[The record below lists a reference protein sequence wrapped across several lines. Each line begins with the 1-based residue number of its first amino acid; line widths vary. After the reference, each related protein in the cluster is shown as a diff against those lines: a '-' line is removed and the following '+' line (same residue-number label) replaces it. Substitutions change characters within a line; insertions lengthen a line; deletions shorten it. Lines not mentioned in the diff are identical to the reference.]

1 MIDRWKQVRLG
12 SRGRTRLTAA
22 ALAFTLAFTLAFAGA
37 GCGSEPKGGGEEP
50 FAAENVALDVPP
62 GGAAFTPALEGPLRI
77 ISATPYGPMASRS
90 PDVVVSV
97 TFSRPMVPLGEAP
110 PVSPGALTLDP
121 PVAGALRW
129 VGAQTLVF
137 APEAPLPRATAFR
150 AVVRPGLAAL
160 DGEALAEPF
169 GWTFET
175 PRPRLEASEPSDGAR
190 FVAPEAVVR
199 LRFNQPLDTTRAR
212 PFVRLFLR
220 TAARPEVPTTLSA
233 EEDGRTLVL
242 TPLRP
247 LPKGQSFEIEV
258 RAGLPAR
265 EGPLGMKRDARVR
278 FETYG
283 PLTLVDVSRPRN
295 WWEERTEAFD
305 PSRGITLT
313 FSNPVRFG
321 DLRRALS
328 FVPGA
333 AWPPG
338 VEAQDENVS
347 EVHTLPVRLLPE
359 TRYTVVVSNL
369 TDVFG
374 QTLEEARRSF
384 RTRAFE
390 PKIDMPEGLLVVE
403 AGEEHA
409 LPVHVTNVAQAWVG
423 MRRLA
428 PEEIVPNLRVY
439 DDAHYYEPLPE
450 GIAAPAVVPAGR
462 RFTFP
467 VEKNTPAVL
476 PLRLDSL
483 LTGGAGVVAVHVR
496 AERREPWRS
505 DRVFRALAQ
514 VTRLGVTAKFSP
526 HQNLVFVTELATAA
540 PVPGARVT
548 IRDARNDLR
557 WEGETDAEG
566 RVTTPGWARLGME
579 KPNPYDSPEQFVI
592 VQKDDDTA
600 FTASM
605 FNEGLEPYRFDVAY
619 EWRPEART
627 DAGSV
632 FSDRGLYRAG
642 ETVHV
647 KGILRTRA
655 DADWS
660 PVTDSVRVFVEGP
673 TDDVALDR
681 RFLPSDLGTFDF
693 SWTAPSDAAQGLYS
707 VRVAYASDTSAATRR
722 YYEPGD
728 IARGSFRVDAF
739 RTADFAVEARALA
752 PAYTAGDF
760 FEGVVSG
767 RYLFGAAMGG
777 QPVHFSL
784 RRRPGEHVPP
794 GFESFRFG
802 VIRSDRGLYAT
813 LAQGDSLLDANGEMR
828 VRVPLPGNEYGAPAT
843 LVFEAAVTDPARQ
856 ELSARQEVTLHP
868 GLFYIGLKPHT
879 TFLELS
885 RNREM
890 RLDVATVDPAGQPV
904 AAEHLVVEVV
914 RRQWN
919 SVREVGVDGRLR
931 WRSEYTE
938 EPVGS
943 DTLSTEA
950 GKAKRLR
957 IPIARGGSY
966 LIRATGSDVRGNTIR
981 SEAYFY
987 ATGEGYVS
995 WERSDDDRIDLIPER
1010 TTYRPGETARF
1021 MVASPYERAT
1031 ALITVERDGI
1041 LSSRVE
1047 TLFGSAPQI
1056 TVPLTE
1062 KHLPNVFVSVI
1073 LLNGRT
1079 AKPTPASDA
1088 GAPGF
1093 KIGYAGIAVDPG
1105 VRHLRVAIAPDRAAY
1120 RPGAEA
1126 TVTLR
1131 LTDASGRGVP
1141 GEIAFAAADA
1151 GVLNLIGYAL
1161 PDPFRAFYGPRPLKV
1176 LTSESRAHLVR
1187 QRSFGQ
1193 KEEDAGGGGGGGG
1206 YLLRQDFRPLAHWAP
1221 ALRTDDR
1228 GRATVSFRFPE
1239 RLTTFRLMAAA
1250 LTADNRFGAA
1260 HTDVLVTQPLVL
1272 QPALPRLARLNDAFE
1287 AGVLVS
1293 NRTDGP
1299 GTAVVAASAEGL
1311 TLTGAAAKTV
1321 ALAKGETKEVRF
1333 AWRVDAV
1340 GPAKLTF
1347 TAEMGPARDAL
1358 TWTLPV
1364 RLPTSKHVS
1373 ATFAA
1378 TDGEAHE
1385 ALRLPAD
1392 RLPGLGRFEARLSS
1406 TALVGLDGASR
1417 FLFRYPY
1424 GCLEQRT
1431 SRIRPLILATDLL
1444 DAFDLDALDGDRKDV
1459 IEQWLAK
1466 LDDFWT
1472 GDGFSLWPGGRRP
1485 SPYVSAYVALAL
1497 AEAEAAGFD
1506 LPEARAAEA
1515 VDALARQVRN
1525 RSARPGYYTAPVWN
1539 DTRAFMLYALARHGR
1554 ILEDEVYTLAE
1565 ALLADPRSG
1574 VEGQSLLL
1582 RIVTRAN
1589 SRLLAPLRPRLRDR
1603 LRSRIHIEP
1612 ETAFF
1617 TVPDRPEWRWIFA
1630 SNTRATALGLT
1641 ALVEADP
1648 SDDTRQLAQKMIRY
1662 LMDARED
1669 GHWAS
1674 TQENAAVVDAFAT
1687 YFAAFEDVAPD
1698 FEAEVRVAGRRVL
1711 AETFRGRSLRVAA
1724 ATLPLDALPPDGAA
1738 AVDVTKTGSGLLY
1751 YSLLLETYD
1760 ADPQPAVDNGLR
1772 LTRTIQRLDRS
1783 GAPAG
1788 SEMTT
1793 GGGTVT
1799 LQAGDLVRVT
1809 LRLTSPADRNYVVVD
1824 DALPA
1829 GLEALN
1835 TAFETTSAVAKE
1847 QTGSDRWWGSFNHT
1861 EIHDDRVLLFADYLR
1876 RGEHTYT
1883 YVARAATPGTFVHP
1897 PVHGE
1902 MMYRPSVF
1910 GRTATGALVVEA
1922 PAEGMAVR

>member
-1 MIDRWKQVRLG
+1 MIDRWEKARLG
-12 SRGRTRLTAA
+12 SRRAARLAA
-22 ALAFTLAFTLAFAGA
+22 AAFALVLTFAGT
-37 GCGSEPKGGGEEP
+37 GCGSEPEEGGAETG
-50 FAAENVALDVPP
+50 FALENVALDVPV
-62 GGAAFTPALEGPLRI
+62 GEAAFTPALEGPLRV
-77 ISATPYGPMASRS
+77 ISATPYGPMGALS

-110 PVSPGALTLDP
+110 PVEPGALTLDP

-129 VGAQTLVF
+129 VGTQTLVF
-137 APEAPLPRATAFR
+137 APDAPLPHATAFR
-150 AVVRPGLAAL
+150 AAVASGLAAL

-169 GWTFET
+169 SWTFET
-175 PRPRLEASEPSDGAR
+175 PRLRLEASEPAGGAR
-190 FVAPEAVVR
+190 FVAPGAVVR
-199 LRFNQPLDTTRAR
+199 LRFNQPVDTTRAR
-212 PFVRLFLR
+212 PFIRLFLR
-220 TAARPEVPTTLSA
+220 TSARPEVPTTLSA
-233 EEDGRTLVL
+233 EEDGTVLVL
-242 TPLRP
+242 LPEAP
-247 LPKGQSFEIEV
+247 LPGGRSFEVEI

-265 EGPLGMKRDARVR
+265 EGPLGMDRDARVR

-283 PLTLVDVSRPRN
+283 PLTLVEVSRPGN
-295 WWEERTEAFD
+295 WWEKQPEAFD

-328 FVPGA
+328 FVPEA

-338 VEAQDENVS
+338 VEARDETVS
-347 EVHTLPVRLLPE
+347 ERHTIPVLLRPE
-359 TRYTVVVSNL
+359 TRYTVVVTNL

-374 QTLEEARRSF
+374 QTLEEAKKTF

-390 PKIDMPEGLLVVE
+390 PKIRMPSGLLVVE
-403 AGEEHA
+403 AEEEHA
-409 LPVHVTNVAQAWVG
+409 LPVHVTNVEGAWVG

-428 PEEIVPNLRVY
+428 PEEIVPHLRVY
-439 DDAHYYEPLPE
+439 DDVHYYEDTPHASP
-450 GIAAPAVVPAGR
+450 PPVVPANR
-462 RFTFP
+462 RFAFP

-476 PLRLDSL
+476 PLHLDSL
-483 LTGGAGVVAVHVR
+483 LTGGVGVVAVHVR
-496 AERREPWRS
+496 AERRAPWRS

-526 HQNLVFVTELATAA
+526 HQNLVFVSELATAA

-548 IRDARNDLR
+548 IRDAENRIR

-566 RVTTPGWARLGME
+566 RVTTPGWARLGLE
-579 KPNPYDSPEQFVI
+579 KPTPYESPDQYVI
-592 VQKDDDTA
+592 VQKDGDTA

-605 FNEGLEPYRFDVAY
+605 FNDGLEPYRFDVAY
-619 EWRPEART
+619 DWRPEART

-647 KGILRTRA
+647 KGILRTRT
-655 DADWS
+655 DADWT
-660 PVTDSVRVFVEGP
+660 PVTDSVRVFVASP
-673 TDDVALDR
+673 TDEVVLDR

-693 SWTAPSDAAQGLYS
+693 SWTAPSDAALGVYS
-707 VRVAYASDTSAATRR
+707 VRVAYASDTTAATRG
-722 YYEPGD
+722 YYERGD

-739 RTADFAVEARALA
+739 RTAGFAVEARALA

-777 QPVHFSL
+777 QPVHFTL
-784 RRRPGEHVPP
+784 ERRPGAHTPP
-794 GFESFRFG
+794 GFESYRFG
-802 VIRSDRGLYAT
+802 VIRYERGLYAT
-813 LAQGDSLLDANGEMR
+813 LAQGDSLLDANGELR
-828 VRVPLPGNEYGAPAT
+828 VRAPLPGNEHGAPAT
-843 LVFEAAVTDPARQ
+843 LVFEATVTDPARQ
-856 ELSARQEVTLHP
+856 ELSARQELTLHP

-879 TFLELS
+879 TFLDLS

-890 RLDVATVDPAGQPV
+890 RLDVATVDPAGRPV
-904 AAEHLVVEVV
+904 AAEGLVVEVV

-931 WRSEYTE
+931 WRSAYTE

-943 DTLSTEA
+943 RCLSTEA

-957 IPIARGGSY
+957 IPITRGGSY

-1047 TLFGSAPQI
+1047 TLVGSAPQI
-1056 TVPLTE
+1056 EVPLTE
-1062 KHLPNVFVSVI
+1062 AHLPNVFVSVI

-1079 AKPTPASDA
+1079 APPTPASDA

-1105 VRHLRVAIAPDRAAY
+1105 VRHLHVEIEPDRETY
-1120 RPGAEA
+1120 RPGEEA
-1126 TVTLR
+1126 TVALR

-1161 PDPFRAFYGPRPLKV
+1161 PDPFRAFYGPRALKV

-1193 KEEDAGGGGGGGG
+1193 KEEDAGGGGGDAG

-1221 ALRTDDR
+1221 ALRTDAR
-1228 GRATVSFRFPE
+1228 GRATVTFRFPE

-1250 LTADNRFGAA
+1250 LTADNRFGATK
-1260 HTDVLVTQPLVL
+1260 TDVIVTQPLVL
-1272 QPALPRLARLNDAFE
+1272 QPALPRFARLNDAFE

-1293 NRTDGP
+1293 NRTDAP
-1299 GTAVVAASAEGL
+1299 GTATVTASAEGL
-1311 TLTGAAAKTV
+1311 TLTGDAAKTV

-1333 AWRVDAV
+1333 AWRVNAV

-1347 TAEMGPARDAL
+1347 TAEMGSERDAL
-1358 TWTLPV
+1358 AWTLPV
-1364 RLPTSKHVS
+1364 SLPTTKHTS

-1378 TDGEAHE
+1378 TGGAVHE

-1406 TALVGLDGASR
+1406 TALAGLDGAAR

-1431 SRIRPLILATDLL
+1431 SRVRPLILADDLL
-1444 DAFDLDALDGDRKDV
+1444 DAFDLDALDGDRKAV
-1459 IEQWLAK
+1459 IERWLGR

-1485 SPYVSAYVALAL
+1485 SPYVSAYVVLAL

-1506 LPEARAAEA
+1506 VPDALAAEA
-1515 VDALARQVRN
+1515 VDALARRVRN
-1525 RSARPGYYTAPVWN
+1525 RSARPAYYSEPVWN
-1539 DTRAFMLYALARHGR
+1539 DARAFMLYALARNGR

-1574 VEGQSLLL
+1574 VEGPSHLL
-1582 RIVTRAN
+1582 RIVVRAN
-1589 SRLLAPLRPRLRDR
+1589 SRVLSPLRPRLLDR
-1603 LRSRIHIEP
+1603 LRSRIRIGP
-1612 ETAFF
+1612 ETAYF

-1630 SNTRATALGLT
+1630 SNTRATAFGLT

-1648 SDDTRQLAQKMIRY
+1648 SDDTRQPAQKMIRY

-1687 YFAAFEDVAPD
+1687 YFASFEDVEPD
-1698 FEAEVRVAGRRVL
+1698 FEAEVRVAGRTVL
-1711 AETFRGRSLRVAA
+1711 TETFRGRSLRVAA
-1724 ATLPLDALPPDGAA
+1724 ATLPLDALPSGGAA
-1738 AVDVTKTGSGLLY
+1738 AVDVTKTGRGLLY
-1751 YSLLLETYD
+1751 YSLLLETYS
-1760 ADPQPAVDNGLR
+1760 AAPRNAVDAGLR
-1772 LTRTIQRLDRS
+1772 LTRTLRRLDRS

-1835 TAFETTSAVAKE
+1835 TAFETTSGAATE
-1847 QTGSDRWWGSFNHT
+1847 NTGSDRWWGSFNHT

-1883 YVARAATPGTFVHP
+1883 YVARATTPGTFVHP

-1910 GRTATGALVVEA
+1910 GRTATGTLVVET

>member
-1 MIDRWKQVRLG
+1 MVDRWEKARLG
-12 SRGRTRLTAA
+12 SRHAARLTAM
-22 ALAFTLAFTLAFAGA
+22 ALALCLALAGG
-37 GCGSEPKGGGEEP
+37 GCGSEPKEGAEEP
-50 FAAENVALDVPP
+50 FAAENVALDVPA
-62 GGAAFTPALEGPLRI
+62 GEAAFTPALEGPLRV
-77 ISATPYGPMASRS
+77 ISATPYGPMGSLPPGVR
-90 PDVVVSV
+90 VSV

-110 PVSPGALTLDP
+110 PVEPGALTLEP

-129 VGAQTLVF
+129 VGTQTLVF
-137 APEAPLPRATAFR
+137 DPDAPLPYATPFR

-169 GWTFET
+169 AWTFET
-175 PRPRLEASEPSDGAR
+175 PRPRLEASEPADGAR
-190 FVAPEAVVR
+190 FVAPDAVVR
-199 LRFNQPLDTTRAR
+199 LRFNQPIDTTRAR

-220 TAARPEVPTTLSA
+220 TAARTEVPTKLTA
-233 EEDGRTLVL
+233 DEDGRVLVL
-242 TPLRP
+242 TPERP
-247 LPKGQSFEIEV
+247 LPKGRPFVVEI

-265 EGPLGMKRDARVR
+265 EGPLGMDRDARVR

-283 PLTLVDVSRPRN
+283 PLTLVEVSQPRR
-295 WWEERTEAFD
+295 WWEDRTGAFD
-305 PSRGITLT
+305 PARGITLT

-328 FVPGA
+328 FVPEA

-338 VEAQDENVS
+338 IEARDANVS

-359 TRYTVVVSNL
+359 TRYTVVVTHL

-374 QTLEEARRSF
+374 QTLPEAKETF
-384 RTRAFE
+384 RTSALT
-390 PKIDMPEGLLVVE
+390 PKIDMPTGLIVIE
-403 AGEEHA
+403 AEEEAA
-409 LPVHVTNVAQAWVG
+409 LPIHVTNVPEAMVG
-423 MRRLA
+423 MRRLT

-439 DDAHYYEPLPE
+439 DDGHYYPPLPE
-450 GIAAPAVVPAGR
+450 GVAPPPVVPAAR
-462 RFTFP
+462 RFVFP
-467 VEKNTPAVL
+467 ETANTPAVV

-496 AERREPWRS
+496 AEKRPPWRS
-505 DRVFRALAQ
+505 DRDFRALAQ

-526 HQNLVFVTELATAA
+526 HQNLVFVSELATAA
-540 PVPGARVT
+540 PVPGAHVS
-548 IRDARNDLR
+548 IRDAENRVR

-566 RVTTPGWARLGME
+566 RVTTPGWAALGME

-592 VQKDDDTA
+592 VQKDGDTA

-605 FNEGLEPYRFDVAY
+605 FNDGLEPYRFDIAY
-619 EWRPEART
+619 EWWPEART

-632 FSDRGLYRAG
+632 FTDRGLYRAG
-642 ETVHV
+642 ETVYV

-660 PVTDSVRVFVEGP
+660 PVTDSVRVFVESP
-673 TDDVALDR
+673 TDEVALDR

-693 SWTAPSDAAQGLYS
+693 SWTAPADAALGVYT
-707 VRVAYASDTSAATRR
+707 VRVAYASDTTAAERG
-722 YYEPGD
+722 YYDRGD
-728 IARGSFRVDAF
+728 IARGSFRVDA
-739 RTADFAVEARALA
+739 RALA
-752 PAYTAGDF
+752 PAYVAGDF
-760 FEGVVSG
+760 FEGLVSG
-767 RYLFGAAMGG
+767 RYLFGAAMSG
-777 QPVHFSL
+777 QPVRFTL
-784 RRRPGEHVPP
+784 ERRPGAHTPP
-794 GFESFRFG
+794 GFESYRFG
-802 VIRSDRGLYAT
+802 VISSDRGLYTT

-828 VRVPLPGNEYGAPAT
+828 VRVPLPGNEAGAPAT

-856 ELSARQEVTLHP
+856 ELSARQELTLHP

-879 TFLELS
+879 TFLDLG
-885 RNREM
+885 RDRVM
-890 RLDVATVDPAGQPV
+890 RLDVATVDPAGRPV
-904 AAEHLVVEVV
+904 GADGLVVEVV

-931 WRSEYTE
+931 WRSAYTE

-943 DTLSTEA
+943 DTVSTEA

-966 LIRATGSDVRGNTIR
+966 LIRATGFDVRGNTIR

-1047 TLFGSAPQI
+1047 TLVGSAPQI
-1056 TVPLTE
+1056 EVPLTE
-1062 KHLPNVFVSVI
+1062 AHLPNVFVSVI

-1079 AKPTPASDA
+1079 AKPTPTSDA

-1105 VRHLRVAIAPDRAAY
+1105 VRHLRVAIEPDRETY
-1120 RPGAEA
+1120 RPGDEA

-1141 GEIAFAAADA
+1141 GEIAFSAADA

-1161 PDPFRAFYGPRPLKV
+1161 PDPFGAFYGPRPLKV
-1176 LTSESRAHLVR
+1176 LTSESRARLVR

-1193 KEEDAGGGGGGGG
+1193 KEEDAGGGGGDGG
-1206 YLLRQDFRPLAHWAP
+1206 YLLRKDFRPLAHWAP
-1221 ALRTDDR
+1221 ALRTDRR
-1228 GRATVSFRFPE
+1228 GRATVTFRFPE
-1239 RLTTFRLMAAA
+1239 SLTTFRLMAAA

-1272 QPALPRLARLNDAFE
+1272 QPALPRFARLNDAFE

-1299 GTAVVAASAEGL
+1299 ATAVVTASAEGL
-1311 TLTGAAAKTV
+1311 TLTGETEKTV

-1340 GPAKLTF
+1340 GTAKLIF
-1347 TAEMGPARDAL
+1347 TAEMGAERDAL
-1358 TWTLPV
+1358 AWTLLV
-1364 RLPTSKHVS
+1364 SLPSTKHVA

-1378 TDGEAHE
+1378 TEGEAHE

-1417 FLFRYPY
+1417 FLFQYPY

-1431 SRIRPLILATDLL
+1431 SRVRPLLLADELL
-1444 DAFDLDALDGDRKDV
+1444 DAFDLDALDGDRKAV
-1459 IEQWLAK
+1459 IEQWLAN
-1466 LDDFWT
+1466 LDDFRT

-1485 SPYVSAYVALAL
+1485 SPYVSAYVVLAL
-1497 AEAEAAGFD
+1497 AEAEASGFD
-1506 LPEARAAEA
+1506 VPDALTAEA
-1515 VDALARQVRN
+1515 VDALARWVRN
-1525 RSARPGYYTAPVWN
+1525 RSARPDYYSEAVWN
-1539 DTRAFMLYALARHGR
+1539 EARAFMLYAIARHGR
-1554 ILEDEVYTLAE
+1554 ILEDEVFTLAE
-1565 ALLADPRSG
+1565 TLLSDPRSG

-1582 RIVTRAN
+1582 RIVVRAN
-1589 SRLLAPLRPRLRDR
+1589 SRVLAPLRPRLLDR
-1603 LRSRIHIEP
+1603 LRSRIRIET
-1612 ETAFF
+1612 ETAYF

-1630 SNTRATALGLT
+1630 SNTRATAYGLT

-1648 SDDTRQLAQKMIRY
+1648 SDDTRQLAQKMLRY
-1662 LMDARED
+1662 LMEARED

-1674 TQENAAVVDAFAT
+1674 TQENAAAVEAFAT
-1687 YFAAFEDVAPD
+1687 YFASFEDVEPD
-1698 FEAEVRVAGRRVL
+1698 FEAEVRVAGRTVL
-1711 AETFRGRSLRVAA
+1711 TETFRGRSLRVAA
-1724 ATLPLDALPPDGAA
+1724 ATLPLDALPADVVP
-1738 AVDVTKTGSGLLY
+1738 VDVTKTGRGRLY

-1760 ADPQPAVDNGLR
+1760 AAPQPAADAGLR
-1772 LTRTIQRLDRS
+1772 LTRTIRRLDRS
-1783 GAPAG
+1783 GAPVG
-1788 SEMTT
+1788 SAIAT

-1809 LRLTSPADRNYVVVD
+1809 LRLTTPADRNYVVVD

-1835 TAFETTSAVAKE
+1835 TAFETTNRAATRD
-1847 QTGSDRWWGSFNHT
+1847 TGSDRWWGSFNHT

-1883 YVARAATPGTFVHP
+1883 YVARATTPGTYVHP

-1910 GRTATGALVVEA
+1910 GRTATGTLVVEA